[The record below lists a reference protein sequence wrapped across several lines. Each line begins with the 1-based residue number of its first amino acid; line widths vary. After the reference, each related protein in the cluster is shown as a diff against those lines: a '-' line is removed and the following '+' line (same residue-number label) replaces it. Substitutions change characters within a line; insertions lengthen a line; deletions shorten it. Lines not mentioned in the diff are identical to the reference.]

1 MIGAFLGWQSLLF
14 VLLFSSLLGAVVGI
28 AVMLAKG
35 QDMKYAVPFGP
46 FLSTAAAAYI
56 FIGDAVMRL
65 ILYGA

>member
-1 MIGAFLGWQSLLF
+1 

-46 FLSTAAAAYI
+46 FLSAAAAAYI
-56 FIGDAVMRL
+56 FFGDAVMRRL
-65 ILYGA
+65 FYLP